1 MQNAILLRRTI
12 DLPRKAVEFPADS
25 VWLNIDKPLAIKD
38 LRGQIVVLDFWTYC
52 CINCIHTIPDLEW
65 IENKYSDQ
73 PVVIIGVHSAK
84 YQNEQDP
91 ENIREAIGRYEVGH
105 PVVVDADMR
114 IWRSYGVSG
123 WPTIMVIDPKGNI
136 VYHQSGEG
144 QRDNIDDVIG
154 VILERSRQ
162 QGVLAKSPIPLT
174 RPSSAKRTLSYPGK
188 LSLSTDGKA
197 IAICDSNHNRILIVD
212 TGSGR
217 ISAKIGNGTRGLCDG
232 GYSDAMFYRPQ
243 GVAWVQD
250 EIYVAD
256 TENHA
261 LRVINLRH
269 KVVRTLA
276 GNGRQ
281 GRWISTFQ
289 QGKDAQLNSPWD
301 VTHDNGFLFIAMAG
315 LHQIWAYEISSGRIG
330 PLAGS
335 GYEGIVGGAIEQ
347 AQFAQPSGL
356 SICGDSLY
364 VADSEVSAV
373 RRVDLRQ
380 RTVETIAGAGLFV
393 FGHNDGPLGSALMQ
407 HPLGVT
413 CSREMIYIA
422 DTYNHAVRRI
432 DKEQKVITTI
442 VGKAD
447 SKTMCN
453 FDDPTCDSLGL
464 YEPSDVKLRGATLF
478 ISDTNNHLIRTFDL
492 KSGILRTLPVSE

>member
-1 MQNAILLRRTI
+1 MLRRTI

-91 ENIREAIGRYEVGH
+91 ENIQEAIGRYEVGH

-162 QGVLAKSPIPLT
+162 QGVLAKSPIPQT

-261 LRVINLRH
+261 L
-269 KVVRTLA
+269 
-276 GNGRQ
+276 
-281 GRWISTFQ
+281 
-289 QGKDAQLNSPWD
+289 
-301 VTHDNGFLFIAMAG
+301 
-315 LHQIWAYEISSGRIG
+315 
-330 PLAGS
+330 
-335 GYEGIVGGAIEQ
+335 
-347 AQFAQPSGL
+347 
-356 SICGDSLY
+356 
-364 VADSEVSAV
+364 
-373 RRVDLRQ
+373 
-380 RTVETIAGAGLFV
+380 
-393 FGHNDGPLGSALMQ
+393 
-407 HPLGVT
+407 
-413 CSREMIYIA
+413 
-422 DTYNHAVRRI
+422 
-432 DKEQKVITTI
+432 
-442 VGKAD
+442 
-447 SKTMCN
+447 
-453 FDDPTCDSLGL
+453 
-464 YEPSDVKLRGATLF
+464 
-478 ISDTNNHLIRTFDL
+478 
-492 KSGILRTLPVSE
+492 